1 MNATTPALD
10 DRRLQL
16 GEWLFKKRDYT
27 PVPLIA
33 AALAIMYVYG
43 IRPDDRS
50 VLVGAAFVVLGE
62 LIRFWGVSY
71 IGPVSRTRSRSTG
84 NLQDSGPYSVVRNP
98 LYVGNFFLSLG
109 LVIVANI
116 WYLVPVHIFLF
127 GFQYHYIVQWEEW
140 NLRGKFGAEFEA
152 YCKQVPRWVPKV
164 TQYRGGKHDWLKALK
179 SERWTI
185 LAIVTVSAILAAVKL
200 GLLHS

>member
-1 MNATTPALD
+1 MSTETTTLTD
-10 DRRLQL
+10 SRLRL

-27 PVPLIA
+27 PVPLIIA
-33 AALAIMYVYG
+33 AVILMYVYD
-43 IRPDDRS
+43 IRPNQAS
-50 VLVGAAFVVLGE
+50 ILAGAVFIVLGE

-116 WYLVPVHIFLF
+116 WYLVPVYVFFF

-140 NLRGKFGAEFEA
+140 NLRGKFGAEYA
-152 YCKQVPRWVPKV
+152 TYCTQVPRWVPKF
-164 TQYRGGKHDWLKALK
+164 TQYRGGQHDFAKALK
-179 SERWTI
+179 SERWTL
-185 LAIVTVSAILAAVKL
+185 LAIVTVSALLAAVKL